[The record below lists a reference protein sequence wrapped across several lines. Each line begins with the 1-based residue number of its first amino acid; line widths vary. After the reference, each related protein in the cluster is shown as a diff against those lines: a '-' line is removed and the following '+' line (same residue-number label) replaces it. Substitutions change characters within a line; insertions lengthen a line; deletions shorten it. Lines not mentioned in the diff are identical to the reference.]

1 MHNSREEQEVSEAF
15 MKNKRQNQSCRP
27 ITRVP
32 TLANT
37 FFFKQVEEWCPEE
50 TKNM

>member
-1 MHNSREEQEVSEAF
+1 MHNSLEEQEVPEAF
-15 MKNKRQNQSCRP
+15 MKNKCQNQSCKP
-27 ITRVP
+27 ITRVT

-37 FFFKQVEEWCPEE
+37 LFFKQVEEWCPEE